1 MTFDELMAQVLDLLQ
16 REGRVSYRALK
27 RRFDLDDDDLEDLK
41 DEIIAAKQLASD
53 EQGRVLVWTGGSTAP
68 QATARLPQTETAP
81 DTSPAQVAQ
90 TAPSVAT
97 LHVPEAERRQL
108 TVLFCDLVD
117 STRLARQ
124 FDPED
129 WRDIVRA
136 YQQACAEV
144 IQRFDGYIAQY
155 LGDGLLVYFGYPQA
169 HEDDAQRASLTGL
182 GILDAMGP
190 LNARLEQERGIRL
203 AVRVGVH
210 TGPVVVGAMGGGG
223 RQEQLALGDTP
234 NIAARLQGLAAPNTV
249 VVSTAT
255 LGLIEGFFTY
265 QTLGEPPLK
274 GVDEPLRVYQ
284 LLAESG
290 AQTRLDVVTPR
301 GLTSLVGREQE
312 VGLLLE
318 RWAQSTEGRGQVVLL
333 SGEAGIGKS
342 RLVEVLRERV
352 GREGTTWLTFRCSPY
367 HMNSALYPV
376 ITHLQRVLQLRPEET
391 PAEQLERLE
400 RALQATRL
408 PLAEAVPLLAAL
420 LSVPLAERYP
430 SLDWSPQKQKQKTQ
444 EALVAWL
451 LAEAERQPVLAVW
464 EDLHWADPSTLEWLG
479 LVLDQ
484 TPTAPLCT
492 LLTYRPEFP
501 PPWAPRSYLTQLTLS
516 RLTRPQVEEMIQ
528 RITGGK
534 RLPAEV
540 VRQMVAK
547 TDGVPLFVEE
557 LTKTVLEAGWLQEQE
572 DHYTLTGPLPALAIP
587 ATLQDALRARL
598 DRLTDGKAVAQLGAV
613 LGRTFSYELLRA
625 VSPLDELVLWRGLVQ
640 LVQAEV
646 LYQRGMPPQATYMF
660 KHALLQEAAY
670 QSLLRSTRQHYHQRI
685 AQVLEVRFPEL
696 CETQPELLAHHYT
709 EAGLHAPAISY
720 WQRAGQRAV
729 ERSANLEAISH
740 LTRGLEALTTLSD
753 TPERAQQELTLQ
765 LALGSPLFMTRGR
778 TASEVENAYL
788 RAYEL
793 CQQVGDD
800 LQRFSALAGLWRF
813 YAAQA
818 RLRTAHERAE
828 QCFVLAQRTNDPA
841 LLQAAHQALGST
853 LFFLGEL
860 PAARQHLAQGIALYA
875 PQSSHSMAFSS
886 GTDPGVACLARQ
898 SWTLWLLGYPDRALA
913 RSREALALARET
925 MHAYSLSLALSHAAV
940 LHAWRAEVQTV
951 LEYADVLI
959 EFASEQGFVRWLGNG
974 MCARGWALVEQGTTP
989 EGIEQLRQGLANRGQ
1004 NVGQTH
1010 FLAMLVE
1017 GYWKTGQAD
1026 PGLHWLAEAL
1036 ATVQRSAEHYY
1047 EAELYRLQGELRRQ
1061 AVPNEQ
1067 EAENC
1072 FRQALDVARRQQ
1084 ARSLELRAA
1093 ISLSRLWQRQGK
1105 DTEARALLAPI
1116 YGWFTEGFD
1125 TPDLQETKALLE
1137 TLS

>member
-1 MTFDELMAQVLDLLQ
+1 MTFDEILAQVLDLLQ

-53 EQGRVLVWTGGSTAP
+53 EQGRVLVWTGGPAAP
-68 QATARLPQTETAP
+68 QATTRLPQTETAP
-81 DTSPAQVAQ
+81 DTSQAQAAQ
-90 TAPSVAT
+90 TPSSVAT
-97 LHVPEAERRQL
+97 PPVPEAERRQL

-124 FDPED
+124 CDPED

-144 IQRFDGYIAQY
+144 IQHFDGYIAQY

-169 HEDDAQRASLTGL
+169 HEDDAQRAGLAGL

-190 LNARLEQERGIRL
+190 LNARLEQEQGIRL

-210 TGPVVVGAMGGGG
+210 TGPVVVGAMGGGN

-234 NIAARLQGLAAPNTV
+234 NIAARLQGLAAPDTV
-249 VVSTAT
+249 VVSAAT
-255 LGLIEGFFTY
+255 HGLIEGFFTC
-265 QTLGEPPLK
+265 QALGEHALK
-274 GVDEPLRVYQ
+274 GVEEPLRVYQ

-290 AQTRLDVVTPR
+290 AQTRLDVVTTR
-301 GLTSLVGREQE
+301 GWTPLVGREQE

-318 RWAQSTEGRGQVVLL
+318 RWTQSTEGHGQVMLL

-367 HMNSALYPV
+367 HTNSPLYPV

-430 SLDWSPQKQKQKTQ
+430 PLDWSPQKQKQKTQ

-484 TPTAPLCT
+484 TPTAPLCI

-516 RLTRPQVEEMIQ
+516 RLTRPQVEEMIK

-557 LTKTVLEAGWLQEQE
+557 LTKTVLEADWLQEQE
-572 DHYTLTGPLPALAIP
+572 DHYTLTEPLPALAIP

-598 DRLTDGKAVAQLGAV
+598 DRLADGKVVAQLGAV

-625 VSPLDELVLWRGLVQ
+625 
-640 LVQAEV
+640 
-646 LYQRGMPPQATYMF
+646 
-660 KHALLQEAAY
+660 
-670 QSLLRSTRQHYHQRI
+670 
-685 AQVLEVRFPEL
+685 
-696 CETQPELLAHHYT
+696 
-709 EAGLHAPAISY
+709 
-720 WQRAGQRAV
+720 
-729 ERSANLEAISH
+729 
-740 LTRGLEALTTLSD
+740 
-753 TPERAQQELTLQ
+753 
-765 LALGSPLFMTRGR
+765 
-778 TASEVENAYL
+778 
-788 RAYEL
+788 
-793 CQQVGDD
+793 
-800 LQRFSALAGLWRF
+800 
-813 YAAQA
+813 
-818 RLRTAHERAE
+818 
-828 QCFVLAQRTNDPA
+828 
-841 LLQAAHQALGST
+841 
-853 LFFLGEL
+853 
-860 PAARQHLAQGIALYA
+860 
-875 PQSSHSMAFSS
+875 
-886 GTDPGVACLARQ
+886 
-898 SWTLWLLGYPDRALA
+898 
-913 RSREALALARET
+913 
-925 MHAYSLSLALSHAAV
+925 
-940 LHAWRAEVQTV
+940 
-951 LEYADVLI
+951 
-959 EFASEQGFVRWLGNG
+959 
-974 MCARGWALVEQGTTP
+974 
-989 EGIEQLRQGLANRGQ
+989 
-1004 NVGQTH
+1004 
-1010 FLAMLVE
+1010 AM
-1017 GYWKTGQAD
+1017 
-1026 PGLHWLAEAL
+1026 
-1036 ATVQRSAEHYY
+1036 
-1047 EAELYRLQGELRRQ
+1047 
-1061 AVPNEQ
+1061 
-1067 EAENC
+1067 
-1072 FRQALDVARRQQ
+1072 
-1084 ARSLELRAA
+1084 
-1093 ISLSRLWQRQGK
+1093 SLSRLWQQQGK
-1105 DTEARALLAPI
+1105 RDEARELLAPI

-1125 TPDLQETKALLE
+1125 TADLQEAKALLE
-1137 TLS
+1137 VLGEGRA